1 MKVITAT
8 EKNNNQKYDIMVGTG
23 LIFDY
28 QNKKMFHCTDDA
40 EEAEWSDQIFT
51 FEIEG
56 EEVIFYLIEALSYDV
71 VKDMAEVIRI
81 QEMEN
86 DLDYIKSQGEHGYD
100 CSDCDYKQSGIE
112 FEPCRSCVEYCNHS
126 KNKKDKSYNEVV
138 TDFVPPVDGQQ
149 CPSWVNPTTW
159 NAMQNVQRSIN
170 DFFANVSNL
179 KTLNTKTGCLEPMT
193 FESLKNAI
201 TKPDFEPKILSSIAE
216 SGHKTLTT
224 EAREHA
230 KVIIDYCWNKARE
243 KFEYD
248 FKIVW
253 CYDLN
258 MWTEWCENYIM
269 THDNLEV
276 GEDPVNHIFYHLM
289 KLKQLYNL

>member
-56 EEVIFYLIEALSYDV
+56 KEVIFYLIEALSYDV

-86 DLDYIKSQGEHGYD
+86 DLDYIKCERCGGEGRTNIGFTTEEICNECGGHG
-100 CSDCDYKQSGIE
+100 E
-112 FEPCRSCVEYCNHS
+112 
-126 KNKKDKSYNEVV
+126 KDKSYNEVV
-138 TDFVPPVDGQQ
+138 NDFIPPVDGQQ

-170 DFFANVSNL
+170 DFFANISNVAS
-179 KTLNTKTGCLEPMT
+179 K
-193 FESLKNAI
+193 
-201 TKPDFEPKILSSIAE
+201 
-216 SGHKTLTT
+216 
-224 EAREHA
+224 
-230 KVIIDYCWNKARE
+230 Y
-243 KFEYD
+243 
-248 FKIVW
+248 
-253 CYDLN
+253 
-258 MWTEWCENYIM
+258 
-269 THDNLEV
+269 TH
-276 GEDPVNHIFYHLM
+276 H
-289 KLKQLYNL
+289 